1 VVRLKIDQVSL
12 KIINQGIQ
20 TVWYQVQAQIRVL
33 STKAKQV
40 WRLQEGLEAKNEEG
54 THLEEATKE
63 DIEPGLLEDTINTM
77 EKEQWR

>member
-1 VVRLKIDQVSL
+1 LISSTSS
-12 KIINQGIQ
+12 NQ
-20 TVWYQVQAQIRVL
+20 
-33 STKAKQV
+33 STLDKAKQV